1 MPSNRGSRY
10 GVETAL
16 RDVSSL
22 SSTLDRVQRLTGTN
36 KITMA
41 RKIGF
46 AVGLELASIKG
57 AGKYADIHSELSSLF
72 RRLNLGKVILHEWAP
87 VVFVTRPDSKAESL
101 EAAFG
106 EGVLEG
112 VVHARLEE
120 PVFVKH
126 SFPRANPQSSLRFG
140 LGRKSRSVKRRY
152 DA

>member
-1 MPSNRGSRY
+1 MPSHRENRYS
-10 GVETAL
+10 VETVTQ
-16 RDVSSL
+16 DISSL
-22 SSTLDRVQRLTGTN
+22 SSALARVQRLTGTN

-46 AVGLELASIKG
+46 AIGVELASRRPQSKQG
-57 AGKYADIHSELSSLF
+57 DIHSELSSLF
-72 RRLNLGKVILHEWAP
+72 RQLNLGKVILREWEP
-87 VVFVTRPDSKAESL
+87 VVIVTHADTNPESL

-126 SFPRANPQSSLRFG
+126 TVPSEKYQRSFRFG
-140 LGRKSRSVKRRY
+140 FRRKDKSDKKI
-152 DA
+152 

>member
-1 MPSNRGSRY
+1 MRSHRGSRY
-10 GVETAL
+10 PVETVTQDMA
-16 RDVSSL
+16 SL
-22 SSTLDRVQRLTGTN
+22 SSALARVQRLTGTN

-46 AVGLELASIKG
+46 AMGIELASNGPPNKHV
-57 AGKYADIHSELSSLF
+57 DIHTELSLLF
-72 RRLNLGKVILHEWAP
+72 RRLNLGKVILREWEP
-87 VVFVTRPDSKAESL
+87 VVIVTHANTKPESL

-126 SFPRANPQSSLRFG
+126 TVPPEKSQRSFRFG
-140 LGRKSRSVKRRY
+140 FRRKRRSEKKI
-152 DA
+152 